1 MRSRRWIFKSVLAN
15 FLSFLLLQ
23 SQKSLRKLTRPSLS
37 LVSLV
42 ATCCKSSKFIN
53 LIFYF
58 FSGWYHGERLCDGTQ
73 GWFPANHTEEILN
86 EHVRARNLRQRYR
99 LLAASKHLIGGT
111 LRLWLIIRE
120 NFRTLFKLFLKRK
133 FECLCIF
140 ILHSCKYAQFFLRQY
155 RESKVYFDMNNFLQ
169 FTVAVANNFLTLNC
183 SVEEFRSR
191 LLKPTRPKS
200 DFEIESYSPEYFIL
214 ILCDNVQRSLE

>member
-1 MRSRRWIFKSVLAN
+1 MRSRRWILKSVLAN
-15 FLSFLLLQ
+15 FLPCLLLQ

-42 ATCCKSSKFIN
+42 ATCYKSSKFIY

-111 LRLWLIIRE
+111 LRL
-120 NFRTLFKLFLKRK
+120 
-133 FECLCIF
+133 
-140 ILHSCKYAQFFLRQY
+140 
-155 RESKVYFDMNNFLQ
+155 
-169 FTVAVANNFLTLNC
+169 
-183 SVEEFRSR
+183 
-191 LLKPTRPKS
+191 
-200 DFEIESYSPEYFIL
+200 
-214 ILCDNVQRSLE
+214 